1 VRAGYHAI
9 KGLSE
14 GEFGLW
20 DQFASVLDLA
30 ESDVYL
36 APRHAGGGAVI
47 GYLDNAQN
55 PKLAQAMVSVLL
67 AGNPKNEMT
76 IDMRLLPEAGFPD
89 HSFTFGGRGSALDA
103 GSAIQA
109 AAEGRALG
117 ERRSPVLARVPTRH
131 AVGVRHVS
139 SR

>member
-1 VRAGYHAI
+1 MRAGYHAI

-109 AAEGRALG
+109 AAANADGSCGFMAEWAG
-117 ERRSPVLARVPTRH
+117 H
-131 AVGVRHVS
+131 
-139 SR
+139 